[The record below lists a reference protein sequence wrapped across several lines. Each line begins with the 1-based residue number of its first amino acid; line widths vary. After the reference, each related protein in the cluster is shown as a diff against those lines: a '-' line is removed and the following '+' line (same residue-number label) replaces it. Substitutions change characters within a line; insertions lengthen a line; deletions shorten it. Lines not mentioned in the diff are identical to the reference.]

1 MLTIE
6 FGMSYLPV
14 GNHCPFPQRESAL
27 MLEIIISNPL
37 NFVTSNDSDLK
48 VHSERLLAHC
58 LLSSLQSAN
67 VYVTNS
73 KFSFLTIR
81 ASSNYYNAN
90 SWNPSKRQLPCW
102 LASATGKEN
111 ENSFSK

>member
-6 FGMSYLPV
+6 FEMSYLPV
-14 GNHCPFPQRESAL
+14 GNHCPFSQRESAL
-27 MLEIIISNPL
+27 MLEIIIWNPL
-37 NFVTSNDSDLK
+37 NFVTSNNSDLK
-48 VHSERLLAHC
+48 VHLERLLAH
-58 LLSSLQSAN
+58 SSLQSAN

-90 SWNPSKRQLPCW
+90 SWNLSKRQLPCW

-111 ENSFSK
+111 ENSFSE